1 MMIGSRKLDHVRICL
16 EKDVESKIK
25 NGFEDITLVHRALP
39 EINKGDID
47 LTTKFFG
54 KKINAPIMIA
64 GMTGGHETTKKI
76 NKNLALAAQEFNI
89 PLGVGSQRTAIE
101 DESLVYT
108 YSITREVAP
117 DAFLIANLGAVQFS
131 QGYGIKEA
139 KKAVEMINANAL
151 AIHLNP
157 LHETIQPEGEVDFKG
172 CIKEIKKLS
181 NLGVPIIVKET
192 GAGIAR
198 EEAVLL
204 EKTGVAG
211 IDVGGVG
218 GTSFSAVEHYRQK
231 NNMGRLFWDW
241 GIPTAISTI
250 ECVEY
255 TKLNIIA
262 TGGIRNGIEVAKAL
276 ALGARACGLALPL
289 LGKATKSS
297 KDVITEL
304 SKIIEEL
311 KIAMFLVGA
320 ENINDLKKC
329 DLIITGKTKEW
340 LENRGVDCKKFA
352 NRRLK

>member
-1 MMIGSRKLDHVRICL
+1 MIGSRKLDHIRICL

-54 KKINAPIMIA
+54 KRINAPIMIA
-64 GMTGGHETTKKI
+64 GMTGGHENTEKI
-76 NKNLALAAQEFNI
+76 NKNLALAAQELNI

-101 DESLVYT
+101 DESLAYT
-108 YSITREVAP
+108 YSIAREAAP
-117 DAFLIANLGAVQFS
+117 DAFLIANVGAVQFS

-139 KKAVEMINANAL
+139 KKAVGMINANAL

-231 NNMGRLFWDW
+231 NNRGRLFWDW

-289 LGKATKSS
+289 LSKATKSS
-297 KDVITEL
+297 EDVITEL

-320 ENINDLKKC
+320 ENIDDLNKC

-352 NRRLK
+352 NRQLK